1 MLRILCLTGLLY
13 CTLFASGQDFTNK
26 GKEFWLGFGN
36 HQQMYTSTLPGMDI
50 YITADMDTRVTV
62 SIPGLGITIGTY
74 TIRANQITPVT
85 DIPKDA
91 FLQEEG
97 ISNKGIHISAE
108 HPVVVYAQIY
118 MASVTGA
125 TLCLPVSTI
134 GREYYSINFD
144 QASNPG
150 PTNESSY
157 SWFFVVAVEDSTQV
171 QIVPAAGS
179 LSGSMTAGQPYTILL
194 NRGQVFNY
202 LSRSDLTGSVIRTLN
217 SGTGCKKVAVYSGSG
232 RIGIGCQKNF
242 ESGDNLIQQLYPT
255 STWGKKYLTVPSDPR
270 PLNYYRVIRPDPS
283 ARVMVDGQTIPSA
296 AFVNNFHYTFH
307 DALPHVI
314 ESDKPIQV
322 AQYFTNQDCGE
333 QTGNGDP
340 EMIFLNPVEQVIT
353 RSTLVS
359 MRLLNSGNAIHNI
372 MAVVKNDPAAIASFA
387 IDGQSHAAAFTEHPA
402 DPAYAYAQIGVEQGP
417 HTITCDTP
425 FNAIAYGFSEKESYG
440 YSAGTNL
447 SDLYQYVTVEND
459 HSPVNIPA
467 SCRNSPFRL
476 AMTFPYQPERIEWVF
491 GPALNALGIRD
502 TLILNPAFDTSW
514 TVNGGLR
521 LYRYRLKK
529 TLRIDRPGTY
539 PIIVKLIN
547 PTSDGCTGEQE
558 VHYDFQVFEKPA
570 ARFSVAHNGCITDQ
584 VLLKDITPASARPFV
599 NWYWDLGDGR
609 IVKDVQELAHQ
620 FASAGTYTIRHA
632 VATDLGCMSDTASR
646 DLRIDP
652 LPLADFEF
660 RSPLCEQLP
669 VQMASIS
676 TSNGDPLTRWNWDF
690 GDGQTL
696 AATSGSP
703 VNHRYDKRGRVTVG
717 LEVATARGCKSL
729 RKEQTIDLHPL
740 PSVNFGVPEV
750 CVDDPFARFSDSSS
764 IIDGSEGSFSWFWQ
778 FGDNTSAAGQH
789 AEHRYAAA
797 GNYRVSLKVTSG
809 EGCAASFSR
818 SFTVNG
824 RVQAAD
830 FRLVNGQ
837 TFCANSELVITDATR
852 IESGR
857 LSGLTIWWD
866 YDRDPTIKTED
877 EDPAPGKEYAHKY
890 PDFSQPL
897 TRDHRVLYEARTG
910 DACLGVFRRFI
921 TLKASPV
928 VAFDAMLPVCQET
941 PAFALP
947 ARETLGFPG
956 NGLFDGVGTDA
967 QGNFSPATAG
977 PGLHTIG
984 YRFRAANG
992 CSSSASQNILVNP
1005 TPVANAGPD
1014 KGILPG
1020 GIAILEGRGSG
1031 DGLRYSWLPSIRLND
1046 PSRAQPAASPV
1057 EDTRYMLTVSSRD
1070 GCEARDE
1077 MLVKVLP
1084 KIIVP
1089 NAFTPN
1095 GDGINDTWVLLY
1107 MESYPNCIVEV
1118 FNRYGQRVFHSSGYG
1133 RAWDGRMNGS
1143 LLPAGTYYWLINPKN
1158 GRELLKGSV
1167 TLIR

>member
-1 MLRILCLTGLLY
+1 MLRILLLTGLLY
-13 CTLFASGQDFTNK
+13 CAFFASGQDFTNK

-36 HQQMYTSTLPGMDI
+36 HQQMYTGTLPGMDI
-50 YITADMDTRVTV
+50 FITADMDTRVSV

-85 DIPKDA
+85 DIPKEA

-144 QASNPG
+144 QIAQPG

-157 SWFFVVAVEDSTQV
+157 SWFFVVAVEDNTQV

-179 LSGSMTAGQPYTILL
+179 LSGSMSAGQPYTILL
-194 NRGQVFNY
+194 NRGQVFNF
-202 LSRSDLTGSVIRTLN
+202 LSRSDLTGSVVRTLN
-217 SGTGCKKVAVYSGSG
+217 SGAGCKKVAVYSGSG
-232 RIGIGCQKNF
+232 RIGIGCGRVP
-242 ESGDNLIQQLYPT
+242 SSSDNLIQQLYPT

-283 ARVMVDGQTIPSA
+283 ARVTVDGQTIPSS
-296 AFVNNFHYTFH
+296 AFTNNFHYTFH

-322 AQYFTNQDCGE
+322 AQYFTTQNCGE
-333 QTGNGDP
+333 ETGNGDP
-340 EMIFLNPVEQVIT
+340 EMIYLNPVEQVIT
-353 RSTLVS
+353 RSTLTS
-359 MRLLNSGNAIHNI
+359 MRLLSTANAMHQI

-387 IDGQSHAAAFTEHPA
+387 IDGQSRADVFVTHPA
-402 DPAYAYAQIGVEQGP
+402 DPGYAYAHIRVEQGP
-417 HTITCDTP
+417 HTVTCDTP
-425 FNAIAYGFSEKESYG
+425 FNAIAYGFSENESYG

-476 AMTFPYQPERIEWVF
+476 AMTFPYQPERIEWIF
-491 GPALNALGIRD
+491 GPALNTLGIRD
-502 TLILNPAFDTSW
+502 TLILNPVYDTTW
-514 TVNGGLR
+514 TVDGGLR

-529 TLRIDRPGTY
+529 TLRIDRPGTW
-539 PIIVKLIN
+539 PIRVKLIN

-558 VHYDFQVFEKPA
+558 VNYDFQVFEKPA
-570 ARFSVAHNGCITDQ
+570 ARFSVTHNGCITEAVQ
-584 VLLKDITPASARPFV
+584 LKDNTPVSGRPFV

-609 IVKDVQELAHQ
+609 TVNDVKDISHV
-620 FASAGTYTIRHA
+620 FATPGTFMVRHA
-632 VATDLGCMSDTASR
+632 VATDLGCMSDTASQVI
-646 DLRIDP
+646 RIDP

-660 RSPLCEQLP
+660 RSPLCGQLP
-669 VQMASIS
+669 VRMASIS
-676 TSNGDPLTRWNWDF
+676 TSSGDPLARWNWDF

-696 AATSGSP
+696 AATNTGP
-703 VNHRYDKRGRVTVG
+703 VNHTYGQTGRVTVG
-717 LEVATARGCKSL
+717 LQVATARGCKSL
-729 RKEQTIDLHPL
+729 LKEQTIELHL
-740 PSVNFGVPEV
+740 QPSVNFGVPEV
-750 CVDDPFARFSDSSS
+750 CIDDPFARFSDSST
-764 IIDGSEGSFSWFWQ
+764 IADGTADRFSWHWQ
-778 FGDNTSAAGQH
+778 FGDNTSSTDQH
-789 AEHRYAAA
+789 AEHRYATA
-797 GNYRVSLKVTSG
+797 GNYRVSLQVTSG

-818 SFTVNG
+818 PFTVNG

-830 FRLVNGQ
+830 FRLAGGQ
-837 TFCANSELVITDATR
+837 TLCANSELVITDATR

-910 DACLGVFRRFI
+910 EACLGVLRRFV

-928 VAFDAMLPVCQET
+928 VAFDPVLPVCQET
-941 PAFALP
+941 RPFVLP

-956 NGLFDGVGTDA
+956 NGLFDGAGMDA
-967 QGNFSPATAG
+967 QGVFSPAVAG

-992 CSSSASQNILVNP
+992 CASSTSRDILVNP
-1005 TPVANAGPD
+1005 SPVADAGPD

-1020 GIAILEGRGSG
+1020 GFSILEGSGKG
-1031 DGLRYSWLPSIRLND
+1031 DGLRYSWLPAARLND
-1046 PSRAQPAASPV
+1046 PFRAQPAASP
-1057 EDTRYMLTVSSRD
+1057 EQDTRYMLTVSSRD
-1070 GCEARDE
+1070 GCKAQDE
-1077 MLVKVLP
+1077 MLVRVLP